1 MTCDHCFAIH
11 SSHWFIRELL
21 KVIDRKRYGKLK
33 ITSLNIDND
42 EKHQCSQA
50 TRMMNNLKAVVQK
63 EKALVS

>member
-1 MTCDHCFAIH
+1 MSQKCNTFLRT
-11 SSHWFIRELL
+11 FVFEG
-21 KVIDRKRYGKLK
+21 VNGY
-33 ITSLNIDND
+33 NIDND